1 MWAAILHR
9 DADGGVHVHLFAAR
23 CDLATGLSLNIAPPG
38 WERTFDPLRDAFN
51 YEHGWSRP
59 DDPSRARPFRPAPHL
74 AYQARLA
81 RRAGEDVEPD
91 VRDEIGMHLL
101 ELVAAGRVKDR
112 AGVVAVLEERGYDV
126 PRQGDHYVTAR
137 DPETGERWR
146 LRGSLYERDFDRER
160 FLREAPEP
168 SAGRK
173 RADGD
178 DDPAAAAWKAGE
190 KARRRRADYNRAYY
204 GRGHRPGRDGVQVA
218 GVAGEVEREIG
229 PAAGRSAGHDASLA
243 AHLERELGGGAVA
256 AVADAAEPERARR
269 AAAGEGRGERSLAAA
284 DALAE
289 AARAAGPELS
299 RALGEHV
306 AVRERAVRATSMGE
320 QWLAEAQQEV
330 LVEEEDRPLTIGER
344 TRAVKTVE
352 GRLETDL
359 SRRESAIAATTVGP
373 ALLQEAFGERSDGD
387 APLNFSAWERV
398 LDGVEQRVDEALRI
412 QEEALR
418 AIQAAAERSN
428 VPVSDADVRAIY
440 ATGAT
445 HEAGIATVERTTEAL
460 AAAAAQQLP
469 AETILET
476 WKANESAPGGIAAA
490 LDAATAAAREEQER
504 KAAAERAAALRTA
517 TEAAQAAAARS
528 AVELRDDEVRTIY
541 ATGATHEA
549 GIATVERTTEA
560 LAAAAAQQLPAETI
574 LETWKANESA
584 PGGIAAALAAAT
596 AAAREEQERKAATE
610 MAAAL
615 RTATEAAQAAAARSA
630 VELRDDE
637 VQTIYATG
645 ATHEAGI
652 ATVERT
658 TEALAAAAAQQLPAE
673 TILETW
679 KANESA
685 PGGIAAA
692 LDTATAAA
700 REEQERKAA
709 AERAAALR
717 TATEATQAAA
727 ARSAV
732 ELRDDEVRTI
742 YATGA
747 THEAGIATVE
757 RTTEALAAAAAQQL
771 PAETILETW
780 KANESAPGGIAA
792 ALAAATAAA
801 REEQERKAATEM
813 AAALRTATEA
823 AQAAAARSAVELRDD
838 EVQTI
843 YATGATHEAGIATVE
858 RTTEALAAAA
868 AQQLPAE
875 TILETWKANESAPG
889 GIAAALAAATAA
901 AREEQ
906 ERKAA
911 AERAA
916 ALRTATEATQAAAA
930 RSGVELRDAD
940 VHAIYATGAT
950 HVAGIWAVEEMKDC
964 LVAATT
970 QQLPAETILETW
982 KANESAPGGIAAALS
997 AVTRAAREERR
1008 KEAVKRNAARE
1019 AATEAAQAA
1028 ADRAGVEL
1036 REDHFLVIYATGAT
1050 PAARLAAV
1058 ERTTEALAAAAAQ
1071 QLPAETILETWK
1083 ANESAPGG
1091 IAAAL
1096 DTATAAA
1103 REEQERKAAAER
1115 AAALRTATEAT
1126 QAAAARSGV
1135 ELRDADVHAIY
1146 ATGATHVAGIWAV
1159 EEMKDCLV
1167 AATTQQLPAETILET
1182 WKANESAPG
1191 GIAAALSAVTRA
1203 AREERRKEAV
1213 KRNAAREAATEA
1225 AQVAADRA
1233 GVELREDH
1241 FLVIYATGA
1250 TPAARLAAVE
1260 RTTEA
1265 LAAAAAQQL
1274 PAETILETWKANESA
1289 PGGIAAAL
1297 DTATA
1302 AAREEQER
1310 KAAAAEEQSP
1320 PAQPTLEQR
1329 YRERFPEHAADV
1341 DRPEWSLAKRLQR
1354 EHQAIRDRTQ
1364 DGRRT
1369 ELEIEYEDCFQRR
1382 DHYGFTSRVKE
1393 LPALPHCLRDTDEP
1407 LPDNE
1412 QDPLREIDRYAE
1424 SLPARYH
1431 GAWSKLNIAGR
1442 ARAAIDKLWVSS
1454 PSRNTNAV
1462 RDECGADART
1472 FEETMRKDRES
1483 RALVLGIVHRIH
1495 EVRYWEKQQEER
1507 AKDPDKTE
1515 ARTED
1520 RTPSQTRGR
1529 PKDPLR

>member
-1 MWAAILHR
+1 MTAESH
-9 DADGGVHVHLFAAR
+9 
-23 CDLATGLSLNIAPPG
+23 AT
-38 WERTFDPLRDAFN
+38 
-51 YEHGWSRP
+51 
-59 DDPSRARPFRPAPHL
+59 
-74 AYQARLA
+74 QLA
-81 RRAGEDVEPD
+81 RTREFGDTAE
-91 VRDEIGMHLL
+91 EIRLL
-101 ELVAAGRVKDR
+101 LN
-112 AGVVAVLEERGYDV
+112 
-126 PRQGDHYVTAR
+126 P
-137 DPETGERWR
+137 
-146 LRGSLYERDFDRER
+146 
-160 FLREAPEP
+160 P
-168 SAGRK
+168 SA
-173 RADGD
+173 
-178 DDPAAAAWKAGE
+178 
-190 KARRRRADYNRAYY
+190 
-204 GRGHRPGRDGVQVA
+204 H
-218 GVAGEVEREIG
+218 IG
-229 PAAGRSAGHDASLA
+229 PAAKQCWT
-243 AHLERELGGGAVA
+243 ERGQKLDRYV
-256 AVADAAEPERARR
+256 
-269 AAAGEGRGERSLAAA
+269 
-284 DALAE
+284 
-289 AARAAGPELS
+289 
-299 RALGEHV
+299 
-306 AVRERAVRATSMGE
+306 
-320 QWLAEAQQEV
+320 QW
-330 LVEEEDRPLTIGER
+330 
-344 TRAVKTVE
+344 
-352 GRLETDL
+352 
-359 SRRESAIAATTVGP
+359 
-373 ALLQEAFGERSDGD
+373 
-387 APLNFSAWERV
+387 
-398 LDGVEQRVDEALRI
+398 
-412 QEEALR
+412 
-418 AIQAAAERSN
+418 
-428 VPVSDADVRAIY
+428 
-440 ATGAT
+440 
-445 HEAGIATVERTTEAL
+445 EAGAASAQELQLAHAL
-460 AAAAAQQLP
+460 DAAAAAAAKSEV
-469 AETILET
+469 AELD
-476 WKANESAPGGIAAA
+476 AQIAAQEAQLTAERRADLEEREGTVRTTSKGGQWQRDAEEKWNEEKAARVEA
-490 LDAATAAAREEQER
+490 LGRGGLELYHAHLADLDPKWSLAENTPPSREHDKAALAGAESDGARQKRLRAVLSDEPAAARYREV
-504 KAAAERAAALRTA
+504 RAAAPGQLNTA
-517 TEAAQAAAARS
+517 
-528 AVELRDDEVRTIY
+528 D
-541 ATGATHEA
+541 
-549 GIATVERTTEA
+549 
-560 LAAAAAQQLPAETI
+560 
-574 LETWKANESA
+574 
-584 PGGIAAALAAAT
+584 
-596 AAAREEQERKAATE
+596 
-610 MAAAL
+610 
-615 RTATEAAQAAAARSA
+615 
-630 VELRDDE
+630 
-637 VQTIYATG
+637 
-645 ATHEAGI
+645 
-652 ATVERT
+652 
-658 TEALAAAAAQQLPAE
+658 
-673 TILETW
+673 
-679 KANESA
+679 
-685 PGGIAAA
+685 
-692 LDTATAAA
+692 LDTALVAGE
-700 REEQERKAA
+700 RE
-709 AERAAALR
+709 
-717 TATEATQAAA
+717 
-727 ARSAV
+727 
-732 ELRDDEVRTI
+732 
-742 YATGA
+742 
-747 THEAGIATVE
+747 
-757 RTTEALAAAAAQQL
+757 
-771 PAETILETW
+771 
-780 KANESAPGGIAA
+780 
-792 ALAAATAAA
+792 
-801 REEQERKAATEM
+801 REH
-813 AAALRTATEA
+813 L
-823 AQAAAARSAVELRDD
+823 D
-838 EVQTI
+838 
-843 YATGATHEAGIATVE
+843 
-858 RTTEALAAAA
+858 
-868 AQQLPAE
+868 
-875 TILETWKANESAPG
+875 
-889 GIAAALAAATAA
+889 
-901 AREEQ
+901 
-906 ERKAA
+906 
-911 AERAA
+911 

-950 HVAGIWAVEEMKDC
+950 HVAGIWAVEGMKDS
-964 LVAATT
+964 LVAATA

-1028 ADRAGVEL
+1028 AARAGVEL
-1036 REDHFLVIYATGAT
+1036 REGHFLAIYATGAT

-1159 EEMKDCLV
+1159 EGMKDSLV
-1167 AATTQQLPAETILET
+1167 AATAQQLPAETILET

-1225 AQVAADRA
+1225 AQAAAARA
-1233 GVELREDH
+1233 GVELREGH
-1241 FLVIYATGA
+1241 FLAIYATGA

-1354 EHQAIRDRTQ
+1354 EHQAILDRTQ
-1364 DGRRT
+1364 HGRRT

-1507 AKDPDKTE
+1507 AKDPERQDEPHGSSQPRKPRRRITHDIDETRSEGNIRWSLCGVLLYDEKQIAQGDEPSTCGQCQRYTTATSYRKRQE
-1515 ARTED
+1515 AMKAAKKKPG
-1520 RTPSQTRGR
+1520 RTP
-1529 PKDPLR
+1529 